1 MIQREDDIT
10 NEQDNNKPKR
20 KVKPQ
25 VDQSEALSQLYEY
38 VIWCGNAI
46 NQLNV
51 IVAQL
56 QQGQY
61 QYPPA
66 QQSPPYQEI
75 ARTPPVEETPVNP
88 NTPTFSKRTKPIV
101 EEVEKPPAKPWYKQ
115 KGIIFASILGLA
127 MIWFIYLF
135 YMKSTGHSVTI
146 PGIGKF

>member
-1 MIQREDDIT
+1 MIQRDEEIQ
-10 NEQDNNKPKR
+10 EQPQPKKR
-20 KVKPQ
+20 AAKPQ

-61 QYPPA
+61 Q
-66 QQSPPYQEI
+66 QQYTPYQEV
-75 ARTPPVEETPVNP
+75 PPAVEEAPVNP
-88 NTPTFSKRTKPIV
+88 NTPTFSKRLKPV
-101 EEVEKPPAKPWYKQ
+101 EEEPEKKVKPPWYKQ
-115 KGIIFASILGLA
+115 KGIIASLFLA
-127 MIWFIYLF
+127 VLMLYFVYLF
-135 YMKSTGHSVTI
+135 WAKSQGLTVTI

>member
-1 MIQREDDIT
+1 MQQMNDDLIPPGED
-10 NEQDNNKPKR
+10 KPKR

-46 NQLNV
+46 NNLNT

-61 QYPPA
+61 Q
-66 QQSPPYQEI
+66 QQYTPYQEV
-75 ARTPPVEETPVNP
+75 PPVVEEAPINP
-88 NTPTFSKRTKPIV
+88 NTPTFSKRVKPLI
-101 EEVEKPPAKPWYKQ
+101 EEEPEKKVKPPWFKQ
-115 KGIIFASILGLA
+115 KGIVFSIILGIA
-127 MIWFIYLF
+127 MIYFIYLF
-135 YMKSTGHSVTI
+135 YMKSTGHSVSI

>member
-1 MIQREDDIT
+1 MLMSMQMPSDDNS
-10 NEQDNNKPKR
+10 NELDNKPKR

-61 QYPPA
+61 Q
-66 QQSPPYQEI
+66 QQYTPYQEV
-75 ARTPPVEETPVNP
+75 PPVVEEAPVNP
-88 NTPTFSKRTKPIV
+88 NTPTFSKRVKPLI
-101 EEVEKPPAKPWYKQ
+101 EEEPVKPLAKPWYKQ
-115 KGIIFASILGLA
+115 KGIVFSIILGVA
-127 MIWFIYLF
+127 MIYLIYLF
-135 YMKSTGHSVTI
+135 WMRSTGHSVTI
-146 PGIGKF
+146 PGVGKF

>member
-1 MIQREDDIT
+1 MIQREEEPI
-10 NEQDNNKPKR
+10 EEKPKR

-51 IVAQL
+51 IVTQL

-61 QYPPA
+61 QQPYYP
-66 QQSPPYQEI
+66 EV
-75 ARTPPVEETPVNP
+75 PPVVEEAPANP
-88 NTPTFSKRTKPIV
+88 NTPTFSKRVKPLV
-101 EEVEKPPAKPWYKQ
+101 DEEPVKKVKPPWYKQ
-115 KGIIFASILGLA
+115 KGIIFALILTVVMLYCVYLVWAKSQGL
-127 MIWFIYLF
+127 
-135 YMKSTGHSVTI
+135 SVTI